1 VVPSDGDGDGD
12 GEGCPGSGRP
22 GTVGWLGMPGIDALA
37 DGDGLG
43 VGDGDEWQGMMIGM
57 HHSVGRAPEVSAAAA
72 GRAAAPTA
80 LGASA
85 RSAAASSAERA
96 RRVVIA

>member
-1 VVPSDGDGDGD
+1 MV
-12 GEGCPGSGRP
+12 GR
-22 GTVGWLGMPGIDALA
+22 LGMPGTDALA

-72 GRAAAPTA
+72 GRAAPTA